1 MPHGYIEKLAE
12 LTTAGRPFVA
22 VTLVDAIG
30 STPQDAGSKMLVSA
44 TGLDFGTVGGGRVER
59 KAIEHAQEM
68 LNGKELAPTSFV
80 EWNLQTDVG
89 MTCGGTVRL
98 YFESINHHLWQIVIF
113 GAGHVARAL
122 TDVLVSLD
130 CHVTCYDP
138 RQEWL
143 DRLPRSPQLTPVV
156 ENDLPRRVAD
166 IPHDAF
172 VLCMTMGHRTDRPIL
187 AEIFRQERK
196 FDYLGVIGSQAKRK
210 VLQRE
215 LLADGIASEWTE
227 AFHCPIGLEIGG
239 NQPGEIAISVA
250 AQLIAERDRVSS
262 KTEVR
267 RPKTED

>member
-1 MPHGYIEKLAE
+1 MSTPYGFIEKLAE
-12 LTTAGRPFVA
+12 LTDAGRPFVA

-30 STPQDAGSKMLVSA
+30 STPQDAGSKMLVSVA
-44 TGLDFGTVGGGRVER
+44 GLELGTVGGGRVER

-68 LNGKELAPTSFV
+68 LDGKQLAHTSFV

-98 YFESINHHLWQIVIF
+98 YFESINHRLWKIIVF

-122 TDVLVSLD
+122 TNVLVSLD

-143 DRLPRSPQLTPVV
+143 DRLPQSPQLTPLL
-156 ENDLPRRVAD
+156 EADLPRRVVD
-166 IPHDAF
+166 VPDDAF

-196 FDYLGVIGSQAKRK
+196 FSYLGVIGSQAKCK

-215 LLADGIASEWTE
+215 LRADGIASKMTE
-227 AFHCPIGLEIGG
+227 AFHCPIGLEIGS

-250 AQLIAERDRVSS
+250 AQLIAERDRLAC
-262 KTEVR
+262 KDT
-267 RPKTED
+267 